1 MVEMMVELISSS
13 SNVHIVVDDN
23 SNCYRSMVI
32 DAMKMNQGSV
42 DEYSI
47 VDEELNV
54 DATKFFDFFKIFQQ
68 TIIGWVHNHNKLL
81 VIA

>member
-54 DATKFFDFFKIFQQ
+54 DATKFFDFLKYF
-68 TIIGWVHNHNKLL
+68 NKLL
-81 VIA
+81 